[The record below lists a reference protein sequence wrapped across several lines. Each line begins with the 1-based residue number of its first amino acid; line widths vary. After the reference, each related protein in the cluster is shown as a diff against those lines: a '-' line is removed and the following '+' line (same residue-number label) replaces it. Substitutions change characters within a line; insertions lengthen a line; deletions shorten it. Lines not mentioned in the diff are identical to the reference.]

1 MIPRPVGRLHQ
12 PRRGRPVAADRTTN
26 RPPPTSTAQRIT
38 AVHPAKVTVTAYTTD
53 APGTQPSTTEVSQQR
68 GNAVAAALK
77 AQLPPATIPVEVI
90 SKGAADPIA
99 TNGTHDGR
107 QLNRRVTV
115 TTS

>member
-1 MIPRPVGRLHQ
+1 M
-12 PRRGRPVAADRTTN
+12 
-26 RPPPTSTAQRIT
+26 
-38 AVHPAKVTVTAYTTD
+38 TVTAYTTD